1 MCFVGFTYLH
11 DLTYPLTAQ
20 CLVTDGQCIQL
31 FAYQLN
37 TLKLWLDNDANRLR
51 NVVWASEPM
60 PLFEGGSRK
69 PNADAFKLLL
79 RSLLLRPA
87 ERPGVDLRPYLPQE
101 EAPLK
106 RTSYI
111 NRKGEEPFPYE
122 KIGRFQ
128 YPRNA
133 VYF

>member
-1 MCFVGFTYLH
+1 MLIGFSYLH
-11 DLTYPLTAQ
+11 ELTYPLTAQ

-37 TLKLWLDNDANRLR
+37 TLRLWLDDGANPLR
-51 NVVWASEPM
+51 NVVWASEPV
-60 PLFEGGSRK
+60 PLFEGESRR
-69 PNADAFKLLL
+69 PNADAFKLLM
-79 RSLLLRPA
+79 RTLLLRPA
-87 ERPGVDLRPYLPQE
+87 ARPGVDLRPYLPE
-101 EAPLK
+101 EESPTK
-106 RTSYI
+106 RTAYF